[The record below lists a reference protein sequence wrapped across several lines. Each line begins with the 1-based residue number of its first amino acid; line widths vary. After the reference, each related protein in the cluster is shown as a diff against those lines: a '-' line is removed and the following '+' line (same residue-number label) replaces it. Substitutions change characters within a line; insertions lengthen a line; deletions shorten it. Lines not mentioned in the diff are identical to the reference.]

1 MYKKSLNLPFTN
13 IKGGNKKSFKIMD
26 EKSIKNGKGIINFI
40 KDAIHSKNISTVN
53 YIKASDSKKI

>member
-1 MYKKSLNLPFTN
+1 MNKKSLNLPFTN

-40 KDAIHSKNISTVN
+40 KDTIHSKNTSTVN
-53 YIKASDSKKI
+53 YIKASSSKKL